1 MEFTFEYLDF
11 LRKLLFFKLE
21 KGYLPCGKRDKNICP
36 HKLVRAYIIPL
47 TAHVMPLATVGFCF
61 FAVSPESFSGSF
73 PVSYTGTR
81 NPRRDSGEC
90 GNTGNRFH
98 IVAAVAPVPAL
109 IGLKAGA
116 KIRHERGK
124 SKCVCEEKFFV
135 RQKERNGVVKIIPR
149 CLDNSK

>member
-21 KGYLPCGKRDKNICP
+21 KGYLPCGKRDKKYARTSLYGHIS
-36 HKLVRAYIIPL
+36 IPL
-47 TAHVMPLATVGFCF
+47 TAHAMPLATVGFCF
-61 FAVSPESFSGSF
+61 FAVSPESFCGSF

>member
-81 NPRRDSGEC
+81 NLWRGSGEC
-90 GNTGNRFH
+90 DNTRNRFY
-98 IVAAVAPVPAL
+98 IVALGVSVP
-109 IGLKAGA
+109 
-116 KIRHERGK
+116 RRW
-124 SKCVCEEKFFV
+124 EKQNTYKGTTFEGEK
-135 RQKERNGVVKIIPR
+135 QI
-149 CLDNSK
+149 L